1 MPMTTELRPDVIE
14 TLRERRQGCPLGAL
28 GVPHLFDG
36 LRGTAPSRVAL
47 IVVDLQE
54 NFFPGCPQNHT
65 IVPIVNRLSAELRAA
80 GGLVT

>member
-1 MPMTTELRPDVIE
+1 MPMATELRPDVIE
-14 TLRERRQGCPLGAL
+14 TLCERRQGRPLGAL

-36 LRGTAPSRVAL
+36 LRGTAPSRISL